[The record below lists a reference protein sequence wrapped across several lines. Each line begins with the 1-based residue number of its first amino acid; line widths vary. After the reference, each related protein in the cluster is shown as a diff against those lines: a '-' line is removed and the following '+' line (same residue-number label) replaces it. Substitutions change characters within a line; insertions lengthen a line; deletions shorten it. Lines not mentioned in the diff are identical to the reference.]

1 MILDK
6 FPVEYEPENG
16 ARIGLLPRGPDGL
29 IDTSQEVKWFDC
41 KVGVVLHTI
50 NAHET
55 EDGQSLVLHAFR
67 ATPSTEGSYMQKN
80 APSCLYEWVIDL
92 VNGTLSEQYLNPY
105 TLVEFPTINDLRR
118 RKELKYS
125 YGLLDYGF
133 GGPLTEVVSA
143 PHDGFTFNGVVKFTM
158 KDDPGRGLRKGDVF
172 DQFILPRNWYAVS
185 EACLV
190 PKKETSATPGRGG
203 ISDQDSNENAYI
215 TLLATYIPP
224 DGRSFLEIAS
234 DETTMKSHFLILD
247 ADNMAAGPVS
257 AVELPVSVRYGLHS
271 LFLEWDKHV

>member
-1 MILDK
+1 M
-6 FPVEYEPENG
+6 
-16 ARIGLLPRGPDGL
+16 
-29 IDTSQEVKWFDC
+29 
-41 KVGVVLHTI
+41 
-50 NAHET
+50 
-55 EDGQSLVLHAFR
+55 
-67 ATPSTEGSYMQKN
+67 
-80 APSCLYEWVIDL
+80 
-92 VNGTLSEQYLNPY
+92 
-105 TLVEFPTINDLRR
+105 
-118 RKELKYS
+118 
-125 YGLLDYGF
+125 
-133 GGPLTEVVSA
+133 TEVVSA

-172 DQFILPRNWYAVS
+172 DQFSLPRNWYAVS

-190 PKKETSATPGRGG
+190 PKKETSATPGGGG

-247 ADNMAAGPVS
+247 VDNMAAGPVS

-271 LFLEWDKHV
+271 LFLEWDKHL